1 MKITYIVSKFP
12 KLSETFVLGQ
22 ITDLIDRG
30 HDVEI
35 ISIEKP
41 TDGTVHEEVYKYN
54 LLEKKMVFLVMNLI
68 RALFILM
75 MKGVYILAVSM
86 V

>member
-41 TDGTVHEEVYKYN
+41 TDEAVHEESK
-54 LLEKKMVFLVMNLI
+54 
-68 RALFILM
+68 
-75 MKGVYILAVSM
+75 
-86 V
+86 